1 MDRKKLVLL
10 LAALVI
16 AAGTAFI
23 ARSMFVGSSAPQ
35 ASAAAAPAE
44 PTGPRVLVANR
55 SLPVGTII
63 TQDAIAYQAWPT
75 ELVQDAYFIDGE
87 ADVAQLL
94 GTVVRYPITA
104 GEPVTQGGLVA
115 PGDRGFLAAALGP
128 GMRAVTVPVNAN
140 TAVAG
145 FVFPGDRI
153 DLMMPHDAG
162 GLKATETI
170 LRNLRV
176 LATDQSTSQATVD
189 GQTAVRT
196 FSTVTLEVTP
206 KIAEKIAVAQTV
218 GTLSLSL
225 RSIADNASDL
235 ERALASGEIAIPD
248 NATPEEE
255 ERLLARARAMPSDTV
270 SSYVTGADV
279 SRFATRTRQ
288 SQQPPQQ
295 SQPQQSGDNAPPVRL
310 PPGVSLQPDGSVK
323 IEAAQSGPTVR
334 VMRGQ
339 DSTSVA
345 AGKTGGVRTDT
356 ARTTQI
362 GRD

>member
-23 ARSMFVGSSAPQ
+23 ARSMFAGSNAPQ
-35 ASAAAAPAE
+35 AVAAIAPQ
-44 PTGPRVLVANR
+44 PQGPRVLVAQR

-63 TQDAIAYQAWPT
+63 TQDAIGFQAWPS
-75 ELVQDAYFIDGE
+75 ELVRDAYFIDGE
-87 ADVAQLL
+87 ADVTQLL

-153 DLMMPHDAG
+153 DLMMTHEAG

-176 LATDQSTSQATVD
+176 LATDQSTSQNTVD
-189 GQTAVRT
+189 GRTAVNT

-225 RSIADNASDL
+225 RSLADSASDL

-248 NATPEEE
+248 DATPEEE
-255 ERLLARARAMPSDTV
+255 ARLLARARSLPDDSGPSF
-270 SSYVTGADV
+270 VTGSDV
-279 SRFATRTRQ
+279 SRFSIRN
-288 SQQPPQQ
+288 P
-295 SQPQQSGDNAPPVRL
+295 QPQQAPQQGQPQSSGYTVMPQVANAAPVQ
-310 PPGVSLQPDGSVK
+310 GDGAVPSPS
-323 IEAAQSGPTVR
+323 APRGPVVR

-339 DSTSVA
+339 QSTAVA
-345 AGKTGGVRTDT
+345 AGKNGGVATDT
-356 ARTTQI
+356 ARTTPI
-362 GRD
+362 GGRD